1 MTMWLKQSTAVA
13 VKIGPFVDS
22 TDGVT
27 AETGL
32 TISQADIRL
41 SKNGGNIAQSNNAA
55 GATHDELGYYDV
67 PLDTTDTNTL
77 GTLKVLISES
87 GALPVWQDFMVV
99 PANVWDSLFGADKL
113 QVHADEITA
122 GLITATALADN
133 AITAAKIA
141 TDAIGASELAADAV
155 AEIQSGLATAAALA
169 TVDSI
174 VDAILADTDTTIPA
188 LIAALNDISAAEVNA
203 EIVDALATDTYAEP
217 SGVPA
222 ATATLATKL
231 GWLFMAL
238 RNQVT
243 VTATKKTFFDDSGA
257 AEWEKDLSDD
267 GTTYTETEANSI

>member
-1 MTMWLKQSTAVA
+1 MWLKQSTAVT
-13 VKIGPFVDS
+13 VKVGPFVDA

-77 GTLKVLISES
+77 GTLKLLISES

-99 PANVWDSLFGADKL
+99 PSNVWDSLFGADKL

-122 GLITATALADN
+122 GLITAAAIATN
-133 AITAAKIA
+133 AI
-141 TDAIGASELAADAV
+141 DADAVAADAV
-155 AEIQSGLATAAALA
+155 SEIQSGLATAAALA
-169 TVDSI
+169 TVDGI
-174 VDAILADTDTTIPA
+174 VDAILVDTDTTIPG
-188 LIAALNDISAAEVNA
+188 LIGALNNLSAAEVNA
-203 EIVDALATDTYAEP
+203 EVLDVLNVDTFAEP

-231 GWLFMAL
+231 GYLFMAL

-243 VTATKKTFFDDSGA
+243 VTASKKTFFDDGGS

-267 GTTYTETEANSI
+267 GTTYTETEANAI